1 MNDLTAQLDFYLQK
15 KPTLGEGIFLAP
27 GAVVLG
33 DVTLGDHSSV
43 WFNAVLRAD
52 INRIIVGKY
61 TNIQDNAVLHLEDE
75 LPCLVGDYVTIGHGA
90 IVHACTLGD
99 ETLIGM
105 GATILDGAV
114 VGPQCIVGA
123 NSLVPRR
130 AIIPARSLVLGT
142 PARVVRALSPD
153 ELGELKAH
161 AEKYAACA
169 DYYIQNDLGHSCGCP
184 PAPARKPT
192 PARKK

>member
-1 MNDLTAQLDFYLQK
+1 MSDLIAQLDFYLQK
-15 KPTLGEGIFLAP
+15 KPTLGEGVYLAP

-61 TNIQDNAVLHLEDE
+61 SNIQDNAVLHLEDE
-75 LPCLVGDYVTIGHGA
+75 LACMVGDYVTIGHGA
-90 IVHACTLGD
+90 IIHACTLGD
-99 ETLIGM
+99 ESLIGM

-114 VGPQCIVGA
+114 IGPQCIVGA
-123 NSLVPRR
+123 NSLVTRR
-130 AIIPARSLVLGT
+130 TIIPARSLVLGT
-142 PARVVRALSPD
+142 PARVVRALAPD
-153 ELGELKAH
+153 ELSDLKSH

-169 DYYIQNDLGHSCGCP
+169 DYYLQHDLSRSCCP
-184 PAPARKPT
+184 PPPSRKSPS
-192 PARKK
+192 ARKK